1 MPQPSQAHV
10 HVCMDM
16 HSKAKHTDIPTG
28 CLQASVQVQDAG
40 SGSLKLFLDSDR
52 SRRACDDSDLHWAVF
67 PPFKLRLQNSVNWLL
82 NWWDNEH
89 YGGPESCADLPLSQ
103 WHALLAPFPI
113 VKCTIAS
120 PPLDAGVPCV
130 QRGGKK
136 KNKTGYLFLGNIYS
150 RYTQYRGSCN
160 LCLLICLLLSFPL
173 TYCVLGGCVCYYK
186 VYWNINIYF

>member
-103 WHALLAPFPI
+103 WHALLAPFPV

-130 QRGGKK
+130 QREGKK
-136 KNKTGYLFLGNIYS
+136 KTKQGTFSWVTFIPVILNTGEAATSASWFASSFLS
-150 RYTQYRGSCN
+150 
-160 LCLLICLLLSFPL
+160 LSL
-173 TYCVLGGCVCYYK
+173 TVSWADVFAIIK
-186 VYWNINIYF
+186 SIET